1 MKTNSFILS
10 TEDIYASYYKKEI
23 LHGVSISVRDGEIVS
38 LIGPNGAGKST
49 LLKVIIGTLA
59 PREGNVHFL
68 NEDVTDLSPHL
79 RVKKGI
85 GYFIQGGEVFRN
97 LTVLENLELGGFDLP
112 KSDYKERLDEV
123 FRLFP
128 ILAGMK
134 SRRAGLLS
142 GGERQALA
150 LGIVLMRRPKL
161 LLLDEP
167 SAGLA
172 PSLVKQTIAKIQRIN
187 TDFDI
192 PILLVEQNIRE
203 AVKISERIYILRDGK
218 IVGEREPEA
227 LSQEEE
233 LEEVFFGKD
242 FEDELHENVIK
253 Q

>member
-1 MKTNSFILS
+1 MKANSFVLS
-10 TEDIYASYYKKEI
+10 TENIYASYYKKEI
-23 LHGVSISVRDGEIVS
+23 LHGVSISVKDGEIVS
-38 LIGPNGAGKST
+38 IIGPNGSGKST
-49 LLKVIIGTLA
+49 LLRVIIGTLF
-59 PREGNVHFL
+59 PQEGNVHFL
-68 NEDVTDLSPHL
+68 KEDVTRLPPHL
-79 RVKKGI
+79 RVRKGI

-112 KSDYKERLDEV
+112 KSEYKEHLDEV

-128 ILAGMK
+128 ILGDMK

-150 LGIVLMRRPKL
+150 LGVVLMRHPRL

-172 PSLVKQTIAKIQRIN
+172 PSLVKQTLAKIQQVN
-187 TDFDI
+187 TDFGTS
-192 PILLVEQNIRE
+192 ILLVEQNVME
-203 AVKISERIYILRDGK
+203 AVKISERTYILSDGQ
-218 IVGEREPEA
+218 IVGEEESETF
-227 LSQEEE
+227 SQGEK

-242 FEDELHENVIK
+242 FGEKVRKDVIK